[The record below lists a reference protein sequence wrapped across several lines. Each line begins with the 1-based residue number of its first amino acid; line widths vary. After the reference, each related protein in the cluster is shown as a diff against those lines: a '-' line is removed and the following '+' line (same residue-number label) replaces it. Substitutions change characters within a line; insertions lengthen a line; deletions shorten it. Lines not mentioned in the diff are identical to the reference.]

1 MAIRGS
7 WSNRLF
13 SSTILGTFNCTP
25 GPKLYMGV
33 SCLVQQ
39 AKKLNPSESRG
50 QHDHVQP
57 ALRLWSIWSN
67 LTVLQHLFSLILCA
81 VSAYSLFS
89 ATITIARLRSIEN
102 LNRNEDLVPIQR
114 SVAALHTR
122 CANVRQL
129 IGATFY
135 LFGLVF
141 VLGLRSAPSISVLST
156 IPVGTRILQN
166 FVLHF
171 AFAANVY
178 SIFLLLHL
186 VQWFVRGRLNSS
198 SLHFNSRYLA

>member
-89 ATITIARLRSIEN
+89 ATITIARLRSIDN

-122 CANVRQL
+122 CANAL
-129 IGATFY
+129 E
-135 LFGLVF
+135 L
-141 VLGLRSAPSISVLST
+141 PSIFSGLCLFWVC
-156 IPVGTRILQN
+156 GQ
-166 FVLHF
+166 HQ
-171 AFAANVY
+171 VY
-178 SIFLLLHL
+178 RSSALFQL
-186 VQWFVRGRLNSS
+186 GR
-198 SLHFNSRYLA
+198 